1 MTTPAEAA
9 RSARA
14 AHDAVIHG
22 IDLRIAGLQERL
34 HEARRTHNHIRA
46 EITQDRID
54 RLLDERLAHQKGTP

>member
-22 IDLRIAGLQERL
+22 IDLRITGLQDLL
-34 HEARRTHNHIRA
+34 HEARRTHSHITA
-46 EITQDRID
+46 EVTQEHID
-54 RLLDERLAHQKGTP
+54 RLLDERLTHQKGTP

>member
-1 MTTPAEAA
+1 MTTPAEA
-9 RSARA
+9 ARA

-54 RLLDERLAHQKGTP
+54 RLLDERLTHQKGTP